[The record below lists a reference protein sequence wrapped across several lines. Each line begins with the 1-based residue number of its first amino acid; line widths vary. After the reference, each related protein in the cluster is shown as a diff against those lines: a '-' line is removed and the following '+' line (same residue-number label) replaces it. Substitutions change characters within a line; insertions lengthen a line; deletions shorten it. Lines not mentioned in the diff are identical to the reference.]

1 MRIGI
6 KTTGEHLDAFK
17 NKLLVLETTNVTNN
31 RSFRNCMCI
40 CIVHH
45 LIVMLYAVV
54 CVCVSVWR
62 VCEGVCMRWLHLLF
76 CVKFL
81 PPPSP
86 PLIDGSRKPYSRENM
101 PANGLP
107 TYITLHS
114 PTYAHLKNFKRRVC
128 WKLVNTYIFTSFHGV
143 CWFHCNALRKS
154 AIFAGAYFINVLIVK
169 SYVVLKSKHWK
180 KYCKVTV

>member
-17 NKLLVLETTNVTNN
+17 NKLLVLKTTNVTNN

-62 VCEGVCMRWLHLLF
+62 VCEGVCECVCMRWLHLLF

-114 PTYAHLKNFKRRVC
+114 QNYAHLKNFKRRVC
-128 WKLVNTYIFTSFHGV
+128 WKLVNTYIYTSFHGV
-143 CWFHCNALRKS
+143 F
-154 AIFAGAYFINVLIVK
+154 GFIVMHYEKVQFLLVLI
-169 SYVVLKSKHWK
+169 LLMFW
-180 KYCKVTV
+180 